1 MAVAERVQDLNSY
14 IFHPDRGGGRAR
26 SARKMKLRKLEGRC
40 EIECSPVL
48 PPDRLVVGPYHGLV
62 LCAVCV
68 WGQDRMYSIMI
79 PPPLY
84 SRQLTRVARIEFN
97 YWGLTGVW
105 LGWIKLITCRFS
117 PGSKMSNACVFQI
130 KFALK
135 INSWR
140 RRQIHF
146 VGRRDTI
153 LDVRRTKNARCASS
167 PGMSSFRCVSV
178 LLRQI
183 SHGPDFYIV
192 HLCARQPLE
201 YIAQIN

>member
-1 MAVAERVQDLNSY
+1 
-14 IFHPDRGGGRAR
+14 
-26 SARKMKLRKLEGRC
+26 MKLRKLEGRC

-62 LCAVCV
+62 LCVCV

-140 RRQIHF
+140 RRQIHS
-146 VGRRDTI
+146 VGRPSKPARYD
-153 LDVRRTKNARCASS
+153 LGCAKNKKCAL
-167 PGMSSFRCVSV
+167 R
-178 LLRQI
+178 LLSGNVFI
-183 SHGPDFYIV
+183 SLRKCP
-192 HLCARQPLE
+192 A
-201 YIAQIN
+201 